1 MLYGFIDCLKQ
12 SLQDHSM
19 VTQMFGF
26 SVYVNKTKEKKE
38 KKGEE
43 KGEQESGKEVL
54 TDEQITQQK
63 VTCMRSLGILLRL
76 LLRSV
81 ALLSVS

>member
-1 MLYGFIDCLKQ
+1 MVSKMSLTM
-12 SLQDHSM
+12 LQDHSM

-43 KGEQESGKEVL
+43 KGEQEKEKEVL

-63 VTCMRSLGILLRL
+63 VTGMRSLGILLRL